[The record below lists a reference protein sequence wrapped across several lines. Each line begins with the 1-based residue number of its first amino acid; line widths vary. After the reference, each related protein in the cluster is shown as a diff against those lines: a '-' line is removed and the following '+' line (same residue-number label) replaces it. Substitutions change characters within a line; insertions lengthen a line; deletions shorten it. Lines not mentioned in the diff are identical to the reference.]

1 MNQWISVKERLPEHG
16 SMVLIAFG
24 ENRMIAVARYFMTS
38 ERRWLDACYGREEY
52 APDFWQP
59 LPEPPPKPDPFEEWW
74 KTNHSLPCIADIRWV
89 VRPDS
94 SSALGSSSKDVAKV
108 IWDAAIESF
117 NREAQDNIQAQLH
130 ETLCQPRNPQNT

>member
-1 MNQWISVKERLPEHG
+1 MNNPASNQWISVNDRLPNINER
-16 SMVLIAFG
+16 VLGTCGANVVLSYRNESGFWC
-24 ENRMIAVARYFMTS
+24 EF
-38 ERRWLDACYGREEY
+38 DGRIS
-52 APDFWQP
+52 WQPSYWMP

-94 SSALGSSSKDVAKV
+94 PSALGSSSKDVAKV

-117 NREAQDNIQAQLH
+117 NRESQDNIQAQLH